1 MMKRWSLL
9 AALLAVGACGDDG
22 NGGNDTPTFDAAI
35 PDDAEV
41 PPGCDPAT
49 VLPTAYRPI
58 ASVSTGTVQ
67 VTTAGGVTSGTLDA
81 TAGGAANSADQP
93 YLYVDLRN
101 GTRVDINDL
110 EAWSSTQW
118 DIALKRSSLRIN
130 GGDSGPGNRKLA
142 IVEASS
148 LAEVTSAPTTGYTT
162 DDFATDDCML
172 VTLPGGE
179 PMTAFGEW
187 YDYNIETHQVEPKP
201 EVYVLERNNGSHT
214 AFRIITYYGDPQSP
228 MRGAYYR
235 VEWKNLP

>member
-118 DIALKRSSLRIN
+118 DIAQPAHQRWRL
-130 GGDSGPGNRKLA
+130 GPGQP
-142 IVEASS
+142 EARDRGG
-148 LAEVTSAPTTGYTT
+148 LVARRGDVRA
-162 DDFATDDCML
+162 DDRLHD
-172 VTLPGGE
+172 
-179 PMTAFGEW
+179 
-187 YDYNIETHQVEPKP
+187 
-201 EVYVLERNNGSHT
+201 R
-214 AFRIITYYGDPQSP
+214 
-228 MRGAYYR
+228 
-235 VEWKNLP
+235 